1 MDLKGLNSP
10 IKCSSYLDILARNHI
25 DIAMLQE
32 THLQNYVHKIEKH
45 LYQLAA
51 CSSAPNKTKGAIIM
65 IHNKPKQSPSLVKV
79 KVKTKKAESLSLNVS
94 IMEKKLPLLMC
105 ILQIHMILSF

>member
-1 MDLKGLNSP
+1 
-10 IKCSSYLDILARNHI
+10 
-25 DIAMLQE
+25 MLQE

-45 LYQLAA
+45 LCKLYKA

-65 IHNKPKQSPSLVKV
+65 IHNKPQQSPSLVKA
-79 KVKTKKAESLSLNVS
+79 KVKTKKAQSLSLNVS